1 MGVNPALWG
10 FKKLT
15 TKTWPVSGANVAA
28 SPGTINFDLKDFLP
42 TEILSRLM
50 LRVVGPVIIAG
61 SGAGAATGRENPEAL
76 IQSINGQTSPSVG
89 MISRSNLTTRGLIQL
104 GIFDRG
110 YSIHGTPIA
119 DAAATV
125 QVDFTMPLN
134 YKQPGSVNPIEWAL
148 PMKLF
153 TGYNFAIQVGGREQ
167 LFSGGTNTFDVSGL
181 KLEVWAEFETG
192 VAGAFHAIE
201 HFESIIPVLATQ
213 TDLPLNLDPGFF
225 YTHLLFIAER
235 DNVKDDTLIN
245 SISVQGGGRI
255 WTPQGDGNAPMLER
269 FTRESHVYNA
279 AESLTGTYFVAAL
292 RDGMYT
298 RAIDALTDKVQ
309 VKFDVTLGGGT
320 QRQIRVI
327 GRRIKPLALK
337 VASA

>member
-1 MGVNPALWG
+1 VLNPSLWG
-10 FKKLT
+10 FKKLV
-15 TKTWPVSGANVAA
+15 TKPWPVTGAAAAA
-28 SPGTINFDLKDFLP
+28 SPGTINFDLKDFLQ
-42 TEILSRLM
+42 TEVVSRLF
-50 LRVVGPVIIAG
+50 LRVVGSIIVAG
-61 SGAGAATGRENPEAL
+61 AGPGAATGKDNPESL
-76 IQSINGQTSPSVG
+76 IQNINAQLAPSVG
-89 MISRSNLTTRGLIQL
+89 MISKNNLTPRGLLQL

-110 YSIHGTPIA
+110 YSIHGTTIA

-125 QVDFTMPLN
+125 PVDFTLPLN
-134 YKQPGSVNPIEWAL
+134 FKQPGSVNPIEWAL

-153 TGYNFAIQVGGREQ
+153 TSYPFAIQCGGREQ
-167 LFSGGTNTFDVSGL
+167 LFSGGTNTWDPTGL

-201 HFESIIPVLATQ
+201 QFEQVIPIVATQ
-213 TDLPLNLDPGFF
+213 TDLTQQLDPGFM

-235 DNVKDDTLIN
+235 DNVKDDTLVNNIT
-245 SISVQGGGRI
+245 VQGGGRI
-255 WTPQGDGNAPMLER
+255 WTPAGDGNAPMIER
-269 FTRESHVYNA
+269 MTRESHVYNA

-309 VKFDVTLGGGT
+309 VKFDVTLGAGT
-320 QRQIRVI
+320 VRQIRI
-327 GRRIKPLALK
+327 HGRRIKPLALK